1 MKVQPGTTLQR
12 GKYLL
17 DQPLG
22 HGGVGATFLAT
33 QTFLNHPIVI
43 KTLDPSWQVT
53 QSFSH
58 LKARFIE
65 DMRLLACS
73 QHSSIVRVFDFFQE
87 EGLPFLVM
95 EYVPGQTFHDRIASV
110 GTFSEVEAIHY
121 IRQIG
126 SALSVAHRH
135 GLIHHNIS
143 PSAIVRRQGTNLAI
157 LVGFGLG
164 HDVAAVQPTPANA
177 FAPPES
183 NWGKG
188 NRFAIDL
195 YALSATFYY
204 LLSGEM
210 PTGDLVLDQ
219 KPWLTTT
226 KQAILRGLSQD
237 PQQQLQT
244 IDDWLKLLPNTSLPL
259 MTANTPEA
267 EPQQNAAQPQAP
279 AASNHGANST
289 ANGATLNGA
298 IANGATA
305 NGTEKL
311 NPSNNGNNG
320 AAKSKSPVLPGISS
334 AAANGTV
341 PTKLTPSP
349 TAQPSQTVV
358 PASIGT
364 TVQTKKTPAKQPAIA
379 RSMGAERHFPKF
391 LLLTIAAATAMG
403 AGFGFALRIS
413 ATKAPGTSILHPAQV
428 FEDKEWKGTL
438 NVKDGLSDVPIENTT
453 GSFRNQL
460 PNTPRSPK
468 TNLVPAPIPSVSPQI
483 PQLDLPEWERPII
496 PNPVSPRSN
505 RSQSVAPPVPLDPV
519 SPAIEP
525 PLPPAADKPIA
536 PPAADSS
543 TAPVPPVVPNERN
556 NQEAAPTLPN
566 RPES

>member
-17 DQPLG
+17 DHPLG

-33 QTFLNHPIVI
+33 QTLLKHPIVI

-53 QSFSH
+53 QSFTR

-95 EYVPGQTFHDRIASV
+95 EYVPGQTLHDRIASV

-164 HDVAAVQPTPANA
+164 HDVAAVHPTPPNA

-195 YALSATFYY
+195 YSLSATFYY

-210 PTGDLVLDQ
+210 PTNDLVLDQ

-244 IDDWLKLLPNTSLPL
+244 IEDWLKLLPNTSLPL
-259 MTANTPEA
+259 MTAHVPEV
-267 EPQQNAAQPQAP
+267 EQRQSAAQPQAP
-279 AASNHGANST
+279 AAPSASSNGASNST
-289 ANGATLNGA
+289 TNGAT
-298 IANGATA
+298 INGATA

-311 NPSNNGNNG
+311 NRSNNG
-320 AAKSKSPVLPGISS
+320 AAKAKSPVLPGISS

-349 TAQPSQTVV
+349 TQQPSQTTI
-358 PASIGT
+358 PASIGA
-364 TVQTKKTPAKQPAIA
+364 TVLPQKPTAKQPVMA
-379 RSMGAERHFPKF
+379 RSRGVERHLPKF

-438 NVKDGLSDVPIENTT
+438 TVKDGLSDIPIENTS

-460 PNTPRSPK
+460 PNTPPSPK
-468 TNLVPAPIPSVSPQI
+468 TNLVPAPIPSISPQI
-483 PQLDLPEWERPII
+483 PQLDLPEWERPIV

-505 RSQSVAPPVPLDPV
+505 RSQPVTPPVPLDPV
-519 SPAIEP
+519 APAIEP
-525 PLPPAADKPIA
+525 PLPPSADKPVA
-536 PPAADSS
+536 PPAADSV
-543 TAPVPPVVPNERN
+543 TAPVPPAVLNERN
-556 NQEAAPTLPN
+556 NQEAVPPLPN